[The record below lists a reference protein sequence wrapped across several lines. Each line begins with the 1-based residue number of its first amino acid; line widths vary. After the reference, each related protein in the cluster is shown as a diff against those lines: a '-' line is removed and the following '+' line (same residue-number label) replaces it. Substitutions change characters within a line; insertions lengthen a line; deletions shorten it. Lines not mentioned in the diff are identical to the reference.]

1 MSKQI
6 NYYELDKLDA
16 STFKVLLENSIER
29 IEKAVD
35 CSPSLDS
42 LANTLFSDES
52 VSKLLMLLA
61 RLPVFSTDFE
71 ELLKDNLDVLNI
83 LKKLKFFVN
92 LKIRETIYLLVK
104 LAVASVDQD
113 EAAKIDL
120 KEYFS
125 VNPNSPCVEKIV
137 DLKFKNAIKENVL
150 FNEKN
155 AEKRNEYLKEFE
167 RLEKIDPHAVYPT
180 SIYRQSDGCTVAT
193 EDSQKIEAVMSTT
206 LTTSIRISSHVLA
219 YKNNLLAEIY
229 RPLGRA
235 VVVLDD
241 KLCDLEYTAGEV
253 EVSTNRRAVL
263 GMEFKEGVEFT
274 KLTIKQQLDRYFE
287 HHGVETKIL
296 IKSGNEVDKDLE
308 NVQEILIDLKKIGVM
323 RNEPV
328 LVVGGGVIADIA
340 GFACALFH
348 RNTPYVMLATSI
360 VSGIDAG
367 PSPRT
372 CCDGKGY
379 KNAFGAIHPPV
390 VTLTDRTLWRTMH
403 SGMIRHGIAEIVKM
417 AVVENKGLFELL
429 EKIGPGFLVKTKF
442 GTDMSSIKDIDSL
455 DLDEIDADCGRVVG
469 MAMESYVRAE
479 YGTDMSS
486 IKDIDSLDLDEIDA
500 DCGRVVGMAMESY
513 VRAEYGNLW
522 ETHQCRPHAYGH
534 TWSPGYELPA
544 GMLHG
549 HAVATCMGFG
559 AYLSWKHCNWISET
573 QCNRICKL
581 INDLELSLWHDV
593 MSDKSIF
600 HASTKKMIQKRGGN
614 LAAPLPRGEIGECGY
629 LNDITDDQLSK
640 YVDEYKS
647 FVMSGNFARNG
658 YGIEPNLID
667 VGLDETATEATAHVR
682 AEIAYEDK
690 EQNEEQK
697 ISSQEYYKEEKK
709 EEESVRPERNVSYQE
724 WIKRSQTD
732 RNSEWKM
739 NVDFD
744 KAPDTAEAPH
754 FPHNTLF
761 HDQAEKYAI
770 SQTTVVSKNIQVA
783 AKVTMEEN
791 LFAPCMV
798 GSLESQFLKIFAKT
812 SKAENILD
820 IGTFTGMSAIAFAEG
835 SFSSG
840 EGGKVHTL
848 ESDEKTAQAA
858 KKIFDSCEEKVKK
871 SIVLHHTDAI
881 DWMRD
886 CAEKKIFDS
895 CEEKVKKSIVLHH
908 TDAIDWMR
916 DCAENTGETFDIIF
930 IDADKDNYSQYYALA
945 MGDMGLRPLLADGG
959 CILAD
964 NTMSA
969 LVYDEDDSRRQALHL
984 FNQHVK
990 NDERVEQAM
999 MTVREGIS
1007 IITRV

>member
-1 MSKQI
+1 LDLSTSNRLYSQPIFTMSKQI

-16 STFKVLLENSIER
+16 STFKVLLENSIQR

-235 VVVLDD
+235 VVVMDD

-263 GMEFKEGVEFT
+263 GMESKEGVEFT

-479 YGTDMSS
+479 YG
-486 IKDIDSLDLDEIDA
+486 
-500 DCGRVVGMAMESY
+500 
-513 VRAEYGNLW
+513 NLW

-629 LNDITDDQLSK
+629 LNDITDDELSK

-812 SKAENILD
+812 SKAGNILD

-858 KKIFDSCEEKVKK
+858 
-871 SIVLHHTDAI
+871 
-881 DWMRD
+881 
-886 CAEKKIFDS
+886 KKIFDS

>member
-1 MSKQI
+1 LQ
-6 NYYELDKLDA
+6 
-16 STFKVLLENSIER
+16 
-29 IEKAVD
+29 
-35 CSPSLDS
+35 
-42 LANTLFSDES
+42 
-52 VSKLLMLLA
+52 
-61 RLPVFSTDFE
+61 
-71 ELLKDNLDVLNI
+71 
-83 LKKLKFFVN
+83 
-92 LKIRETIYLLVK
+92 
-104 LAVASVDQD
+104 
-113 EAAKIDL
+113 
-120 KEYFS
+120 
-125 VNPNSPCVEKIV
+125 
-137 DLKFKNAIKENVL
+137 
-150 FNEKN
+150 
-155 AEKRNEYLKEFE
+155 
-167 RLEKIDPHAVYPT
+167 
-180 SIYRQSDGCTVAT
+180 
-193 EDSQKIEAVMSTT
+193 
-206 LTTSIRISSHVLA
+206 
-219 YKNNLLAEIY
+219 
-229 RPLGRA
+229 
-235 VVVLDD
+235 
-241 KLCDLEYTAGEV
+241 
-253 EVSTNRRAVL
+253 
-263 GMEFKEGVEFT
+263 
-274 KLTIKQQLDRYFE
+274 
-287 HHGVETKIL
+287 
-296 IKSGNEVDKDLE
+296 
-308 NVQEILIDLKKIGVM
+308 
-323 RNEPV
+323 
-328 LVVGGGVIADIA
+328 GVIADIA

-442 GTDMSSIKDIDSL
+442 
-455 DLDEIDADCGRVVG
+455 
-469 MAMESYVRAE
+469 
-479 YGTDMSS
+479 GTDMSS

-629 LNDITDDQLSK
+629 LNDITDDELSK

-812 SKAENILD
+812 SKAGNILD

-858 KKIFDSCEEKVKK
+858 
-871 SIVLHHTDAI
+871 
-881 DWMRD
+881 
-886 CAEKKIFDS
+886 KKIFDS

>member
-1 MSKQI
+1 LDLSKSKRLYSQPIFTMSKQI

-16 STFKVLLENSIER
+16 STFKVLLENSIQR

-235 VVVLDD
+235 VVVMDD

-479 YGTDMSS
+479 YG
-486 IKDIDSLDLDEIDA
+486 
-500 DCGRVVGMAMESY
+500 
-513 VRAEYGNLW
+513 NLW

-629 LNDITDDQLSK
+629 LNDITDDELSK

-709 EEESVRPERNVSYQE
+709 DEESVRPERNVSYQE

-812 SKAENILD
+812 SKAGNILD

-858 KKIFDSCEEKVKK
+858 
-871 SIVLHHTDAI
+871 
-881 DWMRD
+881 
-886 CAEKKIFDS
+886 KKIFDS

>member
-1 MSKQI
+1 LDLSTSNRLYSQPIFTMSKQI

-16 STFKVLLENSIER
+16 STFKVLLENSIQR

-155 AEKRNEYLKEFE
+155 EEKRNEYLKEFE

-235 VVVLDD
+235 VVVMDD

-263 GMEFKEGVEFT
+263 GMESKEGVEFT

-479 YGTDMSS
+479 YG
-486 IKDIDSLDLDEIDA
+486 
-500 DCGRVVGMAMESY
+500 
-513 VRAEYGNLW
+513 NLW

-629 LNDITDDQLSK
+629 LNDITDDELSK

-812 SKAENILD
+812 SKAGNILD

-858 KKIFDSCEEKVKK
+858 
-871 SIVLHHTDAI
+871 
-881 DWMRD
+881 
-886 CAEKKIFDS
+886 KKIFDS